1 MTQWTPE
8 HLDPV
13 NLPPDIESIAFTYLT
28 AIVAPTPVATRLPNP
43 DLEQDTI
50 NDFLRIEAA
59 GGNLTVTAVAVKI
72 VAAAKVPVRVAPS
85 ARAVSAGVVVRGF
98 RLVSTVWQ

>member
-28 AIVAPTPVATRLPNP
+28 AIVAPTPVALATP
-43 DLEQDTI
+43 
-50 NDFLRIEAA
+50 
-59 GGNLTVTAVAVKI
+59 
-72 VAAAKVPVRVAPS
+72 
-85 ARAVSAGVVVRGF
+85 AR
-98 RLVSTVWQ
+98 